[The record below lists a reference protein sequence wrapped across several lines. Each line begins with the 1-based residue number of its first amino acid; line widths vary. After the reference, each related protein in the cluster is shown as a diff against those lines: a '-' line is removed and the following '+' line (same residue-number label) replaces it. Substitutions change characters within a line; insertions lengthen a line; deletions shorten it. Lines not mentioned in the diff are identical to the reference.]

1 MLTQLDD
8 VTLVLLGMLMGQAVL
23 IAVCACVC
31 GLHWLRW
38 KRGEW

>member
-23 IAVCACVC
+23 IAVC